1 MDAKKATQLILTIA
15 SVLGTTAPSAA
26 EPRTGT
32 KGSASRTTGEE
43 PVATRAVQAVQ
54 YLAAVTQPLY
64 GIMPAA
70 DFGKGSLAETVQRAA
85 NVRESLTLA
94 ATPAGRAAAPKYEL
108 TEQKVSALSA
118 SLAEWDESLPA
129 LSTKAGQILQPLYG
143 IKVDKQSRT
152 GNLATMQRM
161 SNEIHDALAVLETV
175 PGKAAAESVGISVE
189 HISTVRAAL
198 VKLDQAIGAARAKSR
213 TAPKKTQ

>member
-1 MDAKKATQLILTIA
+1 MDAKKATQLILAIA

-32 KGSASRTTGEE
+32 KGSASPTTGEE
-43 PVATRAVQAVQ
+43 PVATREVQAVQ
-54 YLAAVTQPLY
+54 FLAAVTQPLY
-64 GIMPAA
+64 GIMPVT
-70 DFGKGSLAETVQRAA
+70 DFGKGSLAETVQLAA
-85 NVRESLTLA
+85 NVREALALA
-94 ATPAGRAAAPKYEL
+94 ATPAGRAAAPKYKL
-108 TEQKVSALSA
+108 TEQKVGALSA
-118 SLAEWDESLPA
+118 SLAEWDESLAA

-152 GNLATMQRM
+152 GNLASMQRM

-175 PGKAAAESVGISVE
+175 AGKAAAESAGISVE
-189 HISTVRAAL
+189 HIGTVRTAL